1 MENFQTVD
9 EILDFPIGNEQD
21 AADFYFKLA
30 DTTRDKSIRETFPF
44 MLTKRL
50 YTKKN

>member
-21 AADFYFKLA
+21 AADFYFKL
-30 DTTRDKSIRETFPF
+30 
-44 MLTKRL
+44 
-50 YTKKN
+50 KKF